1 MRYLLDN
8 RRESKI
14 MTDAILHFLSDL
26 IFSILGVRLEESK
39 NRFLKILVTF
49 TSAVFLLII
58 ISIVGMA
65 FYNNLKS

>member
-1 MRYLLDN
+1 M
-8 RRESKI
+8 
-14 MTDAILHFLSDL
+14 MDAIIHFLSEL